1 MLFRSMDS
9 DEGYN
14 YEFDEDE
21 ECSEEDSGAEEEEDE
36 DDDSFAPIDSSLL
49 SSKGTLSL
57 FSSQGLSICVRDA
70 LPPVHHM
77 SEHFVTV
84 AEMPSG

>member
-1 MLFRSMDS
+1 MDS

-36 DDDSFAPIDSSLL
+36 DDDEPDDDNLDRSARIHVNREPSFGDGR
-49 SSKGTLSL
+49 KT
-57 FSSQGLSICVRDA
+57 
-70 LPPVHHM
+70 
-77 SEHFVTV
+77 
-84 AEMPSG
+84 